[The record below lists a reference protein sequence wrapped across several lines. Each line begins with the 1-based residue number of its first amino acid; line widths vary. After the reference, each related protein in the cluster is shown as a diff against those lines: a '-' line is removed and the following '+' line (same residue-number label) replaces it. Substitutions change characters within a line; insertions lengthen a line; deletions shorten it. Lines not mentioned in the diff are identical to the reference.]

1 MRPLTCSLSA
11 TRHPCEHDTDALS
24 LSRARRYST
33 PAAERSQ
40 HARAEPV
47 HHHVHRAAHQG
58 GLLHPRRRRHGDP
71 RVLLDDPAV
80 LWLSVCAGAAAGRA
94 QGASRRDGRSERA
107 AVETDAFARCG
118 PAQSQCGTCGSVC
131 AAWNP
136 LREACEVHRFV
147 TSSRRRTNVDD
158 LAHRTA
164 APPSRAQLAIAPQ
177 RAQRHAAQSPTPS
190 LSRRTPDLVLIG
202 WPTCAIP
209 LGSPTALE
217 ASSSSRSAR
226 QRSALHQDGG
236 HYRSSR
242 GASFFASSPHSRRHL
257 GLSLLTL
264 SCTTGRHP
272 PLDAPHPPPAYSSP
286 ARHVLVHT
294 ALARSAP
301 SPLGHPQPARRRSTS
316 RGLLAHRG
324 SPPARTRCRA
334 RRPRSVEDRAGGRRR
349 ADRARAEG
357 ALDRRGRARA
367 GQGGARRARR
377 GWHGARGAERAAAL
391 G

>member
-24 LSRARRYST
+24 LSLARRYST

-136 LREACEVHRFV
+136 LREACEVHRLV
-147 TSSRRRTNVDD
+147 TSCCGRTNVSD

-177 RAQRHAAQSPTPS
+177 RAQRHAAQPPTPS
-190 LSRRTPDLVLIG
+190 LSRAAPPTSSSSAGQLAPSLSARPQHSRPAAPTAVPDKGLHYIRMEDTTAAAEVR
-202 WPTCAIP
+202 PSSPC
-209 LGSPTALE
+209 SPTA
-217 ASSSSRSAR
+217 AGTSA
-226 QRSALHQDGG
+226 
-236 HYRSSR
+236 
-242 GASFFASSPHSRRHL
+242 FP
-257 GLSLLTL
+257 
-264 SCTTGRHP
+264 C
-272 PLDAPHPPPAYSSP
+272 
-286 ARHVLVHT
+286 
-294 ALARSAP
+294 
-301 SPLGHPQPARRRSTS
+301 
-316 RGLLAHRG
+316 
-324 SPPARTRCRA
+324 
-334 RRPRSVEDRAGGRRR
+334 
-349 ADRARAEG
+349 
-357 ALDRRGRARA
+357 
-367 GQGGARRARR
+367 
-377 GWHGARGAERAAAL
+377 
-391 G
+391 